1 MDNNNVLR
9 LYYSHTWN
17 KCLLVNPLSHKYNH
31 LPEMEA
37 LHGLTEVHP
46 GIGNHEAEELCDDRT
61 LKVVNVILN
70 GTAM

>member
-1 MDNNNVLR
+1 MSSGSIIAIHGINV
-9 LYYSHTWN
+9 Y
-17 KCLLVNPLSHKYNH
+17 LVNPLSHKYNH